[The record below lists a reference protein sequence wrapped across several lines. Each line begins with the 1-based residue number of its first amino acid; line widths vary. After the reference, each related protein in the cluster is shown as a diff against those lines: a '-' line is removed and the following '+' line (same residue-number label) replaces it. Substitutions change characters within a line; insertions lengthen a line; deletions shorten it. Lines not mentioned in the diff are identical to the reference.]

1 MTALSAPEET
11 TMNTMHK
18 LTALAL
24 AMAAA
29 AAINLAASSPA
40 SARERGRMPAY
51 SEGLWKEPAKPSTA
65 AEPPASARGPGIK
78 TEPVQGVAPK
88 PPTFPSMPR

>member
-1 MTALSAPEET
+1 MTALSALQET

-24 AMAAA
+24 ALAAFA
-29 AAINLAASSPA
+29 AFNLATCAPA

-51 SEGLWKEPAKPSTA
+51 SEGLWKEPAKPST
-65 AEPPASARGPGIK
+65 EPPAAARGPGIR

-88 PPTFPSMPR
+88 PPIFPSMPR

>member
-1 MTALSAPEET
+1 
-11 TMNTMHK
+11 MNK

-24 AMAAA
+24 AVVASAT
-29 AAINLAASSPA
+29 INLATYAPA

-51 SEGLWKEPAKPSTA
+51 SEGLWKEPAKPGTA
-65 AEPPASARGPGIK
+65 AEPLASARGPGIR

-88 PPTFPSMPR
+88 PPAFPSMPR

>member
-1 MTALSAPEET
+1 MTP
-11 TMNTMHK
+11 MNK

-24 AMAAA
+24 AVVASAT
-29 AAINLAASSPA
+29 INLATYAPA

-51 SEGLWKEPAKPSTA
+51 SEGLWKEPAKPST
-65 AEPPASARGPGIK
+65 ELPASARGSGIR